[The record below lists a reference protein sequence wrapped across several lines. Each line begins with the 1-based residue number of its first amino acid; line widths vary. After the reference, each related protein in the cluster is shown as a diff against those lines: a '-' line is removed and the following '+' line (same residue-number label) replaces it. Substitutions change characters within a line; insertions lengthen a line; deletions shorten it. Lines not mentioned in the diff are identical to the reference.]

1 MRLTAGMVKIRA
13 KYVKMSTLTFFVNVV
28 LFYSLV
34 AKPNK

>member
-1 MRLTAGMVKIRA
+1 MDMVKIRA
-13 KYVKMSTLTFFVNVV
+13 KYVKMSTLTFFVNLV